1 MKCTFSFLFF
11 AASLFLPLLSRAQN
25 PSKEAMNAFA
35 QFTKSQ
41 DTKQLELARKS
52 IDDVFSNTK
61 DSLSQKNNLIRA
73 MVYSALSVVDS
84 NRNLPYKKDP
94 LIDASTSFSRLNN
107 QKFIAGHEPEIEF
120 IRNQLARAFLFEANN
135 ALASSNFEE
144 AAEGFTRVDS
154 LRPGDLHISHN
165 LAIIY
170 EKLGYPGKAIYYYK
184 KLIEQRPEPAY
195 YFNLSE
201 LYSLKRNEKLALE
214 ILQKGRSL
222 FPKYKDLVFKEINY
236 FSEKQDYNSI
246 IELLPNAI
254 RLDGQNIALN
264 YLAGF
269 SYEMTGDIEKAAEH
283 YEKVLNADPNNY
295 DGNYALGLLN
305 LNSYVKNQ
313 DKKQYMYTALHHL
326 SKANEIDPN
335 QLKTLQSLAILYQY
349 SGDEIQLQR
358 VNNKINQLKLN

>member
-1 MKCTFSFLFF
+1 MKSTFSILFL
-11 AASLFLPLLSRAQN
+11 AASLFLPLISRAQN
-25 PSKEAMNAFA
+25 PTKEAMNAFA

-61 DSLSQKNNLIRA
+61 DSLSQKNNLIKA

-84 NRNLPYKKDP
+84 NRNLPYTRDP
-94 LIDASTSFSRLNN
+94 LLEASTSFSRLKNE
-107 QKFIAGHEPEIEF
+107 KFLSGHEPEIEF
-120 IRNQLARAFLFEANN
+120 IKNQLARGYLYEANN
-135 ALASSNFEE
+135 ALASSDFEE
-144 AAEGFTRVDS
+144 AANGFHKVDS

-170 EKLGYPGKAIYYYK
+170 EKLGYPGKAISYYK

-201 LYSLKRNEKLALE
+201 LYSLKRNEQLALE

-222 FPKYKDLVFKEINY
+222 FPTYKDLVYKEINY
-236 FSEKQDYNSI
+236 FSEKQDYNAVI
-246 IELLPNAI
+246 DLLPNAVK
-254 RLDGQNIALN
+254 LEPQNIALN

-335 QLKTLQSLAILYQY
+335 QLKTLESLAILYQY